1 MTNTVIMDASFER
14 QKNVKAFT
22 YTAVICGILALFL
35 TYVYFQ
41 LPTIQPPQYS
51 EGIEVNL
58 GYSDDGL
65 GDDIPEIPGEPAAAD
80 EAVPSTPEQNSPQPA
95 TETVK
100 PIVGDENET
109 DETAPIVKPQPKPE
123 KKPATPTTK
132 PETPVVKNNPTPVN
146 KPVVN
151 NTPKKSSSDIKPVQT
166 KPATPQPK
174 AVFKGGTATNKG
186 GNNGESYKNVMSQ
199 GDGKTGG
206 DKGNPNGNPYSPNY
220 SGNAPSGNSGVSIR
234 SGLQGRRFKTY
245 PSFQDDF
252 NQPAKVAVDITVDA
266 SGNVTS
272 AVVNPKGTT
281 TTDANIRAIALR
293 KARQLK
299 MTPDKNGNDGQGTI
313 VFDFK
318 LKG

>member
-1 MTNTVIMDASFER
+1 MNASFER
-14 QKNVKAFT
+14 EKNVKAFT
-22 YTAVICGILALFL
+22 YTAIICGALAFLL
-35 TYVYFQ
+35 TYFYFQ
-41 LPTIQPPQYS
+41 LPQVQEPQFS

-58 GYSDDGL
+58 GYSDDGS
-65 GDDIPEIPGEPAAAD
+65 GDEIPEIPGEPAAAD
-80 EAVPSTPEQNSPQPA
+80 DASPSTPEQNTPQPA
-95 TETVK
+95 AEDTK
-100 PIVGDENET
+100 PISGDENEPE
-109 DETAPIVKPQPKPE
+109 ETAPIVKPQPKPE
-123 KKPATPTTK
+123 VKKPPTPVTK
-132 PETPVVKNNPTPVN
+132 PETKVVKTPTQQVKNPVATT
-146 KPVVN
+146 
-151 NTPKKSSSDIKPVQT
+151 TPKKTTTNTNPVQT
-166 KPATPQPK
+166 KPTTPKPK

-186 GNNGESYKNVMSQ
+186 GNNGETYKNVMSQ

-220 SGNAPSGNSGVSIR
+220 SGNAPSGNSGVRIR
-234 SGLQGRRFKTY
+234 EGLNGRKFRSY

-266 SGNVTS
+266 AGNVTA

-281 TTDANIRAIALR
+281 TTDSNIRAIALR

-299 MTPDKNGNDGQGTI
+299 MSAGNGDQQGTI